1 MGEYMGEM
9 PHQGFPGREL
19 QPVRITTIKP
29 QPPHHGW
36 AAHIQSISPPIF
48 SLDIGY
54 DLHFLDESL
63 LLAELTLYNGLVKE

>member
-1 MGEYMGEM
+1 
-9 PHQGFPGREL
+9 
-19 QPVRITTIKP
+19 P